1 MPTKLSRYCEGLME
15 AAWLA
20 AIIILPIFFNI
31 YSSRIFEPDKI
42 SILRSLALLIL
53 GAWFV
58 KVVEEGSLRLE
69 DKEPGQS
76 AIKTFFTTPMLF
88 PVLFLIFSYL
98 ISTLFSVTPRT
109 SFLGSYQRLQG
120 TYTTFSYLVIFAALL
135 LNLRKRKQVDRL
147 ITTIILTSMPV
158 ALYGFLQRY
167 QLDPIPW
174 GGNVSVRVAAN
185 MGNSIFVAAY
195 LIMVFPLTIGRI
207 VEASDLIL
215 RDAPH
220 TGLNVA
226 KATIYMFIAGIQVFA
241 LYMTQSRGPFL
252 GWMASLFFVILLL
265 SLRWRK
271 RWLTFGVI
279 GAAVAIA
286 GFLLILNV
294 KNGPLDSLKQS
305 TVLGRFGRILDS
317 ESNNALVRKYI
328 WEGAADLVTP
338 HEPIEFPDGSKDT
351 YNFLR
356 PLIGY
361 GPESMYVA
369 FNPFYPPM
377 LGQVEKR
384 NASPDRSHNET
395 WDSLVITGLLGFI
408 AYLLV
413 FLSIFYY
420 GLKWLGLIHG
430 KNQQIFFYICVFGGG
445 IAGAILLALWGG
457 MEFFGVGLPFGVAVG
472 MILYFI
478 SVALSG
484 SYETPQN
491 LGEATRSLTLII
503 LIAAILAHFLEINF
517 GIAIG
522 VTRTYFWVY
531 CAMIILVGKVL
542 PAYGEYGNIVSPNG
556 KERENDVIMPVQKGT
571 RSKRRK
577 NEKPGKAWQASEKG
591 WIFTSIL
598 AGLLLALILISLNYD
613 YISNPG
619 NVTSPLSIFWSSL
632 TRLSTREGA
641 FSYGIL
647 ALFLTTWLFS
657 ALVFSAEL
665 PEINDQKTWLKSFG
679 IVLAVSASI
688 SLFNGMMQ
696 ANSLARLEAF
706 SPVNDVELLSKV
718 SKIGGLLTQY
728 YVWVFLIV
736 LACGL
741 LLVID
746 RFDQAFRPVQWGWVF
761 APLWLILVV
770 WGTYTTNLKV
780 IQADISY
787 KMAEPFTA
795 SNQWLVATL
804 LYGRALDLAPNED
817 YYYLFLGRSYLEYAK
832 TIQDE
837 AGKQDLVERA
847 KRDLQEAQSINP
859 LNTDHTANLARLYSW
874 WASKTDDP
882 ATRDER
888 GKISSDFYAR
898 ATTLSPN
905 NSTLWGEWAILLM
918 DILNQPEAARQK
930 LEHAIE
936 LDPAYSLTLG
946 LMGDYYVQSAHSQ
959 AEESQKE
966 ADLSKAI
973 DYYQQAVK
981 VAKSTENTSKIG
993 YLVSLGNIFVERA
1006 SRDPE
1011 NLDPQLI
1018 LVAINFY
1025 QEAVKAKPSSN
1036 DLYRIEEQISRLFI
1050 QLSDKTNALAH
1061 ANAALEAAPND
1072 QKESLTAFLA
1082 QIQAMP

>member
-20 AIIILPIFFNI
+20 AIIILPLFFNI

-58 KVVEEGSLRLE
+58 KVVDEGSILLE
-69 DKEPGQS
+69 NREPGQS
-76 AIKTFFTTPMLF
+76 AIKTFFATPMLF
-88 PVLFLIFSYL
+88 PVLFLIFTYL
-98 ISTLFSVTPRT
+98 LSTLLSVTPRT

-207 VEASDLIL
+207 VEASDSIL
-215 RDAPH
+215 RDAPN
-220 TGLNVA
+220 TTLNVI

-252 GWMASLFFVILLL
+252 GWLASLFFVVLLL

-271 RWLTFGVI
+271 RWLTFSVI
-279 GAAVAIA
+279 GAAVAVA

-294 KNGPLDSLKQS
+294 KNSPLESLKQS
-305 TVLGRFGRILDS
+305 PVLGRFGRILDS

-328 WEGAADLVTP
+328 WEGAADLVAP

-351 YNFLR
+351 FNFLR

-369 FNPFYPPM
+369 FNPFYPPL

-395 WDSLVITGLLGFI
+395 WDSLVITGLLGFV

-430 KNQQIFFYICVFGGG
+430 KNQRIFFFICVFGGG
-445 IAGAILLALWGG
+445 IAGTILLILWGG
-457 MEFFGVGLPFGVAVG
+457 MEFFGVGLPFGIAVG
-472 MILYFI
+472 LIFYFI
-478 SVALSG
+478 YVALSG
-484 SYETPQN
+484 SYDTPQN
-491 LGEATRSLTLII
+491 LGEAARSLTLII
-503 LIAAILAHFLEINF
+503 LIAAVFAHFLEINF

-531 CAMIILVGKVL
+531 CALIILVGKVL
-542 PAYGEYGNIVSPNG
+542 PAHGEYGSVVLANG
-556 KERENDVIMPVQKGT
+556 KEQVNDAMKQVQKGS

-577 NEKPGKAWQASEKG
+577 IERSGKAWQTSEKG
-591 WIFTSIL
+591 LIYNSIL
-598 AGLLLALILISLNYD
+598 VGLLLALILISLNYD

-619 NVTSPLSIFWSSL
+619 NVTSPLSIYWSSL
-632 TRLSTREGA
+632 TSLSTREGF
-641 FSYGIL
+641 FSFGIL

-679 IVLAVSASI
+679 IVLAVSAGV
-688 SLFNGMMQ
+688 SLINGVMQ
-696 ANSLARLEAF
+696 ANSLASLEAF
-706 SPVNDVELLSKV
+706 SPTNDVELLSKI

-728 YVWVFLIV
+728 YVWVFLLV
-736 LACGL
+736 FVCGL
-741 LLVID
+741 LLVIE
-746 RFDQAFRPVQWGWVF
+746 RFDQVFQPVRWGWVF
-761 APLWLILVV
+761 APLWLILVI
-770 WGTYTTNLKV
+770 WGTHSTNLKV

-787 KMAEPFTA
+787 KMAEPFAA

-804 LYGRALDLAPNED
+804 LYDRALDLAPNED

-837 AGKQDLVERA
+837 AGRQDLVERA
-847 KRDLQEAQSINP
+847 KRDLQEAQRINP
-859 LNTDHTANLARLYSW
+859 LNTDHTANLARLFSW

-882 ATRDER
+882 ASRDER
-888 GKISSDFYAR
+888 GKISSNSYAR

-930 LEHAIE
+930 LEHALN

-946 LMGDYYVQSAHSQ
+946 LMGDYFVQSAHSQ

-966 ADLSKAI
+966 TDLSKAI

-981 VAKSTENTSKIG
+981 VAKSTENISKIG
-993 YLVSLGNIFVERA
+993 YLVSLGNIYVELA
-1006 SRDPE
+1006 SKDPE

-1025 QEAVKAKPSSN
+1025 QEAVKARPSSS
-1036 DLYRIEEQISRLFI
+1036 DLYRIEEQIARLFI
-1050 QLSDKTNALAH
+1050 QLSDKANALVH
-1061 ANAALEAAPND
+1061 AKAAFEAAPDD

-1082 QIQAMP
+1082 QVQAMP